1 MLGCVYVMEESKRT
15 ISAEAVGITE
25 EEFYEF
31 LSAKTHTEQ
40 MEILLQHSKKND
52 IIVEK
57 KLKEKKKMGVKEFFK
72 NAFGDMKE
80 NAQMQKEVSK
90 AEMEAV
96 KAESKARHEEA
107 VAMGKPETRKAV
119 LKMQHDEQIAAAQQR
134 TAEAN
139 ARIEKIDGE
148 K

>member
-1 MLGCVYVMEESKRT
+1 MGK
-15 ISAEAVGITE
+15 VG
-25 EEFYEF
+25 
-31 LSAKTHTEQ
+31 Q
-40 MEILLQHSKKND
+40 
-52 IIVEK
+52 
-57 KLKEKKKMGVKEFFK
+57 FFK
-72 NAFGDMKE
+72 NAFSDMKE

-107 VAMGKPETRKAV
+107 KAMGKSDTRKAL
-119 LKMQHDEQIAAAQQR
+119 LKKQHDEQIAVANER

-139 ARIEKIDGE
+139 ARIDEIKGN